1 MRVLKIASREIK
13 ENFRSKK
20 AMVFMVLFPI
30 VLMTILGFA
39 FSNTFNSDHKI
50 SNINVE
56 YTDNGSKELSK
67 GFNNFVDSCEK
78 LGIGLHEVKEIA
90 SGINDVRNVKYNCAG
105 YIVLRG
111 NNIVFYKNDRDFVD
125 TNIVETILKAFVDRF
140 NVVAVVAKENP
151 QSLSKINV
159 SDNYD
164 FTEIVSLNSE
174 RQPSS
179 YDYYSITMLTLIIL
193 YGSISGIY
201 SINSE
206 RVKNTGNRMLTTLA
220 KKHEILLGKI
230 LGSSLSVFLQSILVF
245 LYSRFILKAYWG
257 NDIYTITLIIISE
270 IIFSISL
277 GICLGF
283 LFKNS
288 GVASGIVNAIIPFI
302 AFLGGSY
309 FSVDAAEALFKNLSN
324 ISPIKWTNSAILNV
338 AFANSYNDV
347 LAAIIINL
355 ACAFVFVFL
364 AAYLFRKE
372 AF

>member
-1 MRVLKIASREIK
+1 MRVLKIASKEMK

-39 FSNTFNSDHKI
+39 FSNTFNGDYKI
-50 SNINVE
+50 SNIKVE

-78 LGIGLHEVKEIA
+78 MGIRFHEVQEIA
-90 SGINDVRNVKYNCAG
+90 SGINDVRNAKYTG
-105 YIVLRG
+105 YIVLKG
-111 NNIVFYKNDRDFVD
+111 NNIVFYKNDRDSID

-140 NVVAVVAKENP
+140 NVVAVVAKESP

-159 SDNYD
+159 SDNHD
-164 FTEIVSLNSE
+164 FTEIVSLNGE

-206 RVKNTGNRMLTTLA
+206 RVRNTGNRMLTTLA

-230 LGSSLSVFLQSILVF
+230 LGSSLSVLLQSILVF

-257 NDIYTITLIIISE
+257 NDIYTIALIIISE

-288 GVASGIVNAIIPFI
+288 GVASGIINAIIPFI

-309 FSVDAAEALFKNLSN
+309 FSVDSAEGLFKNLSN
-324 ISPIKWTNSAILNV
+324 ISPIKWTDSAILNV
-338 AFANSYNDV
+338 AFANNYGDV
-347 LAAIIINL
+347 LTAIIINL

-364 AAYLFRKE
+364 SAYLFRKE